1 MIRKNVI
8 LLHTDQQRAD
18 SLGCNGNPCV
28 RTPNL
33 DRLAAEGTT
42 FTRHIVSNP
51 ICSPSRASLLTGL
64 YPPGHN
70 LWCNG
75 MPLNRREYV
84 TLNPA
89 NERVPADGGC
99 GFVPEPATMADVFAT
114 AGYDTASFGKLHLT
128 PFLAPESYGFPESN
142 GLWRSGA
149 LADWRGPYYGFRY
162 VETVAGH
169 GLMPPGV
176 YEQWMQREH
185 PEEYRR
191 VREDQ
196 PARPHP
202 QIGDL
207 FSSSMPFAL
216 HNTSWL
222 ADRLCA
228 YLHERPAS
236 QPFFA
241 FVGFPDPHHPFVP
254 CDEILREFIDA
265 PLHDPHDPD
274 GAGQAGSPVLRLNQ
288 VPPNSIDEEA
298 IRAAIRHT
306 YAMVYQIDLAVG
318 RILEA
323 LETLGLAEDTI
334 VAFTSDHGDYLGD
347 HGSLRKGYGA
357 SDSLLR
363 VPFVLRAPGCD
374 LPRQVET
381 PMSNTDVLPT
391 LASLAGV
398 APPAWQHGEDIT
410 QVVRAG
416 QPHDVFAFAG
426 NGDATSRNYTIY
438 DDRYRLTWYP
448 GADFCELFD
457 HQADPGECRNIAGEP
472 DQRERVGELKR
483 RISEQLAAS
492 YNPIQGR
499 VCAW

>member
-1 MIRKNVI
+1 MSRKNVI
-8 LLHTDQQRAD
+8 LLHTDQQRVD
-18 SLGCNGNPCV
+18 SLGCNGNGCA

-33 DRLAAEGTT
+33 DRLAAGGTT
-42 FTRHIVSNP
+42 FTRHITANP
-51 ICSPSRASLLTGL
+51 VCSPSRASLLTGL

-70 LWCNG
+70 LWNNG

-84 TLNPA
+84 TLDTQAENQ
-89 NERVPADGGC
+89 NCDADA
-99 GFVPEPATMADVFAT
+99 GFVPEPPTMADCFA
-114 AGYDTASFGKLHLT
+114 AGGYDTVSFGKLHLT
-128 PFLAPESYGFPESN
+128 PYMAPESYGFPEN
-142 GLWRSGA
+142 DKLWRNGA
-149 LADWRGPYYGFRY
+149 LADWRGPYYGFRH
-162 VETVAGH
+162 VEIVAGH
-169 GLMPPGV
+169 GQMPPGV

-191 VREDQ
+191 VLETSIPR
-196 PARPHP
+196 HYP
-202 QIGDL
+202 QVQDL
-207 FSSSMPFAL
+207 CASTLPFAL

-228 YLHERPAS
+228 YLREHPAD

-241 FVGFPDPHHPFVP
+241 FVGFPDPHHPFMP
-254 CDEILREFIDA
+254 CAEILWEFLDVPVQA
-265 PLHDPHDPD
+265 VRDPD
-274 GAGQAGSPVLRLNQ
+274 GRGQAGSPALRLNQ
-288 VPPNSIDEEA
+288 VPPNSIDAET
-298 IRAAIRHT
+298 IRMVIRHT

-323 LETLGLAEDTI
+323 LDTLGLAEDTI

-347 HGSLRKGYGA
+347 HGTLRKGFAA
-357 SDSLLR
+357 SNALLN

-374 LPRQVET
+374 LPGQVDT

-416 QPHDVFAFAG
+416 RPHDAFAFSS
-426 NGDATSRNYTIY
+426 NGDASSRNYTIY
-438 DDRYRLTWYP
+438 DDHYRLTWYP
-448 GADFCELFD
+448 GQDFTELFD

-472 DQRERVGELKR
+472 DQRERVGEMKH
-483 RISEQLAAS
+483 RISERLAAC